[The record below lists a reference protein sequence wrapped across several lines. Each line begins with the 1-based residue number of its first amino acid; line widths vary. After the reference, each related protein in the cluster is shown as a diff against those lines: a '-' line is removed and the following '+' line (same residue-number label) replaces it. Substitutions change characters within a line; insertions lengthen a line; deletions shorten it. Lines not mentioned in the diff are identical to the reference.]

1 MLKIF
6 SRNKSWQVEQQ
17 RLFFALEKIVNVA
30 LVKTERGDNQSVK
43 DILNELETIFR
54 KFWQLKKDNPDKFDS
69 LLWSKDFFDKY
80 VMPSSGREKDL
91 TEDAPRKTKSA
102 EELKREV
109 SFLLSFT
116 PGKELKGLTVFLN
129 SFEKIWRCAL
139 RNGNDEITRYVVY
152 HLNWL
157 LAQLAQE
164 PSNSLFIEQ
173 FLTLLSS
180 ITWTAIKNSKTGK
193 EIDPSIYSA
202 SFRWYTDIIFN
213 RLRQKERD
221 FDLSYLEQ
229 FDRHFFSNAKYIISE
244 NQKLLF
250 DALVQSLVDGLLIA
264 TYNEGKVWDYGHL
277 ILYSD
282 LEKYRELDKKDA
294 IERRIEEL
302 ANSSE
307 SDLYTKEKLDLWFK
321 KFDEL
326 KQILEPHFD
335 PKQKE
340 KALEVEEDIKDFA
353 VSQFKYNN
361 LLGIVF
367 AISAYCLFKQK
378 LEYIK
383 YLWEYKQPP
392 DSDGSWV
399 GHDIVPN
406 TIDSIV
412 RLYFNKGLIERR
424 FDFWEDHHGSERYY
438 NEYFVLLLIRLLG
451 KIEPRADGKY
461 EQLEHF
467 NLSDIDVYRL
477 SDLEHSVDGF
487 VRTAQGLRENKEIL
501 SALGFELNK
510 LDDLLDRKLIPF
522 LETLKTKAQEKI
534 KNLQKETTVSQRKID
549 EFKNKVVEGFN
560 RSAVLRDIFKNYG
573 QYEDRTKEEF
583 QGDLPRLGI
592 NIVDDKAA
600 FFEEW
605 HVHYL
610 DWGKSYGE
618 NLAHGEDSDLLKD
631 VSKQCQEIRGENFEQ
646 ALGRFV
652 NLPDVIIFVANI
664 ALHRYFENSES
675 FKPKWYRDTRQLDIR
690 GFQGWYEYKG
700 QPIPIFETYRRG
712 IGREILILNKSRL
725 GKLVQYSPLD
735 EGEKERFI
743 KDIFYINV
751 QAFSENP
758 DLMDSL
764 IKKAPEWLKNIG
776 DEGKQREHLQERVLI
791 HIFERF
797 EYQISDGFEGY
808 RMKL

>member
-6 SRNKSWQVEQQ
+6 SRDKSWQVEQQ

-80 VMPSSGREKDL
+80 VMPSPGREKDL
-91 TEDAPRKTKSA
+91 TEDASKKTKSA

-116 PGKELKGLTVFLN
+116 PDKELKGLTVFLN

-157 LAQLAQE
+157 LAELAQE
-164 PSNSLFIEQ
+164 PSNGLFIEQ
-173 FLTLLSS
+173 FLTLLNS
-180 ITWTAIKNSKTGK
+180 ITWTAIKNSRAGK

-244 NQKLLF
+244 NQTLLF
-250 DALVQSLVDGLLIA
+250 DALVHSLVDGLLIA

-277 ILYSD
+277 ILYND
-282 LEKYRELDKKDA
+282 LEKYRELDKEGA

-302 ANSSE
+302 ANIE
-307 SDLYTKEKLDLWFK
+307 NDLYTKEKLDWWLK
-321 KFDEL
+321 KFEEL
-326 KQILEPHFD
+326 KGILEPHFD
-335 PKQKE
+335 AKQKE
-340 KALEVEEDIKDFA
+340 QARAIEEDVRDFA

-361 LLGIVF
+361 LLGIAF
-367 AISAYCLFKQK
+367 AIGAYCLFKQK

-383 YLWEYKQPP
+383 YLWEYKEPP
-392 DSDGSWV
+392 DADGTWV
-399 GHDIVPN
+399 GHDIVPDN
-406 TIDSIV
+406 IDSIV
-412 RLYFNKGLIERR
+412 RFYFNKGSIERR
-424 FDFWEDHHGSERYY
+424 FNFWEDHHGSERYY
-438 NEYFVLLLIRLLG
+438 NEYFVLLLVRLLERI
-451 KIEPRADGKY
+451 KPTADGKY

-467 NLSDIDVYRL
+467 NLPDLDVHRL

-487 VRTAQGLRENKEIL
+487 VKTAQELREKKNIL
-501 SALGFELNK
+501 SALGFDVSNF
-510 LDDLLDRKLIPF
+510 DDLFDRKLIPF

-534 KNLQKETTVSQRKID
+534 KNLQKKQIVSQRKID
-549 EFKNKVVEGFN
+549 EFRDKVVEGFN

-573 QYEDRTKEEF
+573 LYQDRTEKF
-583 QGDLPRLGI
+583 QGNLPRLGI

-600 FFEEW
+600 FFEDW
-605 HVHYL
+605 HIHYL

-618 NLAHGEDSDLLKD
+618 NLAYGEDSHLLKE
-631 VSKQCQEIRGENFEQ
+631 VSDHCREIGEKFEE

-652 NLPDVIIFVANI
+652 SLSDVIIFATNI
-664 ALHRYFENSES
+664 ALRRYFENTES
-675 FKPKWYRDTRQLDIR
+675 FKPKWYRDTQQLDIK
-690 GFQGWYEYKG
+690 GFGGWYEYRG
-700 QPIPIFETYRRG
+700 QRIPIFETYHRG
-712 IGREILILNKSRL
+712 IDKQILILNKSGL
-725 GKLVQYSPLD
+725 GKLVQYSPLE
-735 EGEKERFI
+735 EGEEERFL

-758 DLMDSL
+758 NLMDTL
-764 IKKAPEWLKNIG
+764 IKNPPEWLKKIG
-776 DEGKQREHLQERVLI
+776 DEKKQREHLQERVLI

-797 EYQISDGFEGY
+797 EYKKSEKFEGY
-808 RMKL
+808 RMKLSG